1 MFSQFHPV
9 IHAPPPPSPS
19 PPEPLL
25 TLQSRLQFQKLNS
38 RLALQEPKTNKHQ
51 SNQSSVSQTQTIILP
66 FLTGKV
72 NSTAYASIL
81 DYCTCPRLGKQVH
94 AHLHK
99 NGFHGREFVQT
110 KLLQFY
116 GKCGCVD
123 DLVQVFDKMPERN
136 LYTYAAA
143 MNVLLDKGL
152 SEEAFTCFK
161 RLLFEDIVLE
171 FFVFPVAF
179 KICNGYGGVDLGK
192 QLHGISTKIGVLSH
206 NYVANALIDM
216 YGKCRSLSDAEKV
229 FDKMLER
236 DCVSWNSMV
245 TACAANGRVF
255 EALDFLEKMSR
266 ENDLMPNFVSWSALI
281 GGFAQNGYDEE
292 AIGVLYKMR
301 GAGFEPNARILASVL
316 PACARLRNLRLGKE
330 MYGYITRHG
339 FMSSPYI
346 VNGLI
351 DLYRR
356 CGAMESAYN
365 VFSRF
370 SVRDEVSFNTMIA
383 GYCENKEIL
392 KAKELFDTMG
402 YEKKSKDLI
411 SWNSMISGY
420 ADNFMFDEAL
430 RLFIDLMSNEEIEPD
445 SFTLGSVLS
454 ACAEIGFLKLGKSIH
469 SYCIVK
475 GLHSNPFIGGA
486 LVDMYCQCRDLEA
499 AQKVFCQVNEKDIVI
514 WNTFISGYASC
525 NKIESIQSILKW
537 MKDDG
542 FEPNIYTWNGIIAG
556 YVENGHNESAL
567 KLFSDLQVSNLKPD
581 IYTVGIVIPA
591 CSRLATI
598 ERGKQ
603 VHAYAVRCGFD
614 SDLYIRAALIDMYA
628 KCGIMK
634 YAKLVHNRTKNHNL
648 VTQNAMLNA
657 YAMHGH
663 GGDGIDF
670 FRKMLVDGFKPDNV
684 TFLAVL
690 SSCVHAGSVET
701 GQEFFDLMGLYGV
714 TPTLKHYTCMVDL
727 LSRAGKVKHA
737 YNMVEKMPMKTDSVL
752 WSALVSS
759 CIIHGDV
766 DLGEI
771 AANKLIELEPDN
783 SGNYV
788 MLANLYASTG
798 KWHELRKI
806 RQQMKDEQLHKNPG
820 CSWIEDRDETHVFMA
835 WDKSHKRAK
844 EIYDTLDILTAQMQL
859 EKVQLL

>member
-1 MFSQFHPV
+1 MYSQFQLV
-9 IHAPPPPSPS
+9 IHAPPPPSPPES
-19 PPEPLL
+19 PL
-25 TLQSRLQFQKLNS
+25 TPQARLQFPKLNS
-38 RLALQEPKTNKHQ
+38 QLALQEQKTNKY
-51 SNQSSVSQTQTIILP
+51 QSSVPQAQTITLP
-66 FLTGKV
+66 FLGGIV

-81 DYCTCPRLGKQVH
+81 DSCTCPRLGKQVH

-116 GKCGCVD
+116 GKCDCVD
-123 DLVQVFDKMPERN
+123 DLLQVLDKMPDRN
-136 LYTYAAA
+136 LYTYTAA

-152 SEEAFTCFK
+152 PEEAFTCFK

-171 FFVFPVAF
+171 FFIFPVAF

-192 QLHGISTKIGVLSH
+192 QLHGMSMKIGVLSH

-216 YGKCRSLSDAEKV
+216 YGKCGSLSDAENV
-229 FDKMLER
+229 FDKMSER
-236 DCVSWNSMV
+236 DCVSWNSII

-255 EALDFLEKMSR
+255 EALEFLENMLR
-266 ENDLMPNFVSWSALI
+266 EKDLMPNIVTWSALI
-281 GGFAQNGYDEE
+281 GGFAQNGYNEE
-292 AIGVLYKMR
+292 AIGVIYKMR
-301 GAGFEPNARILASVL
+301 DAGFEPNARILASVL
-316 PACARLRNLRLGKE
+316 PACTRLKNLRLGKE
-330 MYGYITRHG
+330 MYGYITRRG
-339 FMSSPYI
+339 FMSSPYV

-356 CGAMESAYN
+356 CGVMESAYN
-365 VFSRF
+365 LFSRF

-392 KAKELFDTMG
+392 KAKELFDTLG

-420 ADNFMFDEAL
+420 AVNFMFDEAL

-445 SFTLGSVLS
+445 SFTLGSVIS
-454 ACAEIGFLKLGKSIH
+454 ACAEIGFLSFGKNIH
-469 SYCIVK
+469 SYSIVK
-475 GLHSNPFIGGA
+475 GLHSNPFVGA
-486 LVDMYCQCRDLEA
+486 TLVDMYCQCQDLEA
-499 AQKVFCQVNEKDIVI
+499 MEKAFRQVNEKDIVI
-514 WNTFISGYASC
+514 WNAFVSGYASC
-525 NKIESIQSILKW
+525 DQNIESIKSVLEW
-537 MKDDG
+537 MKNDG

-556 YVENGHNESAL
+556 YVENGHNELAL
-567 KLFSDLQVSNLKPD
+567 ELFSDLQASNLKPD

-591 CSRLATI
+591 CSRLASI

-603 VHAYAVRCGFD
+603 VHAYAVRCGFE
-614 SDLYIRAALIDMYA
+614 SDVYIRAALIDMYA

-634 YAKLVHNRTKNHNL
+634 YAKLVHNRTKNHNI

-663 GGDGIDF
+663 GDDGIDL
-670 FRKMLVDGFKPDNV
+670 FRQMLVDGFKPDSV

-701 GQEFFDLMGLYGV
+701 GQEFFELMGSYGV
-714 TPTLKHYTCMVDL
+714 MPTLKHYTCMVDL
-727 LSRAGKVKHA
+727 LSRAGKLNHA
-737 YNMVEKMPMKTDSVL
+737 YNMIVKMPMKPDSVI
-752 WSALVSS
+752 WGALVGG
-759 CIIHGDV
+759 CIVHGNV

-788 MLANLYASTG
+788 MLANLYASAG

-835 WDKSHKRAK
+835 WDKSHKRTR
-844 EIYDTLDILTAQMQL
+844 EIYDTLDNLTAQMRL
-859 EKVQLL
+859 E